1 MSEERQ
7 LVALMLTDMVG
18 YTRLSQQD
26 EARAL
31 RLLDDHN
38 KAIRDSVQA
47 HGGRT
52 IKGTGDGFLVE
63 FPSALQAVSCA
74 IDVQRRFHDRNR
86 GVEEGDRFSVR
97 IGLHVGDVVR
107 RDGDVFGDGVNI
119 TARIEPLAGA
129 GGISVTGAVR
139 DQVWNKIGRPIVSL
153 GRQQLKNLEAPIEV
167 FRIVLPWE
175 VADVAPMAST
185 DRARLAVLPLTN
197 VSPDPDDE
205 YFTDGMTEELIYT
218 LSKVPGLKVIAQT
231 SAMSY
236 KGTTKPIREIG
247 RELSVGSVLEGSVRK
262 AGERLRIT
270 VQLIDAG
277 SEEHLWAARY
287 DRELADVF
295 EIQTE
300 IAQSVAGELKGVLVT
315 GAAQRPTESIDAY
328 KEYLK
333 GRQFWA
339 RRTKTS
345 LHKALVHFEA
355 AVGADPNFAKAF
367 SGIADT
373 YTVLVNHGHETA
385 AVAHPKAKA
394 AAEKAV
400 ALDPGLAEAHAS
412 LGLIY
417 LESDH
422 DPVLAEREMRRAV
435 ELNPNYATAYHWLG
449 LVLDY
454 LGRDEEA
461 RAAMER
467 ALELDPLAHITHIAY
482 ADMLLETGD
491 AERAKA
497 LLLRARDLEPDY
509 PGVASDLAQAEMILW
524 NWCGAEDAIDI
535 GLHRNP
541 NNTLALGMRMNLS
554 LFMGDVEAA
563 RAALEKA
570 ERVEPE
576 SSHVW
581 SQRGLFEY
589 RDGRATEALSWF
601 QRAAEAHPEDP
612 ISVIRMGMCCIA
624 LGRLDEA
631 RRWIDEIAR
640 HRLLAS
646 PKLRL
651 IYETF
656 CGVLAAREGRREE
669 AEARLTAVRAQT
681 RNPRR
686 HAGAA
691 FILVAAGRED
701 EALDELEQSL
711 AIHDPWLMELSSEP
725 LMASIHSRPRFQRML
740 EVMGLGSGVPAAP

>member
-1 MSEERQ
+1 MSEDRQ

-18 YTRLSQQD
+18 YSRLSQQD

-31 RLLDDHN
+31 RLLSDHD
-38 KAIRDSVQA
+38 ASIRDSVQT
-47 HGGRT
+47 HGGRAV
-52 IKGTGDGFLVE
+52 KGTGDGFLVE

-74 IDVQRRFHDRNR
+74 IDIQRRFHDRDR
-86 GVEEGDRFSVR
+86 AVEEADRFAVR

-119 TARIEPLAGA
+119 TARIEPLAGP
-129 GGISVTGAVR
+129 GGISASAALR
-139 DQVWNKIGRPIVSL
+139 DQVWNKVKQPFVSL

-167 FRIVLPWE
+167 FRIVLPWSKPE
-175 VADVAPMAST
+175 EQAATQADRT
-185 DRARLAVLPLTN
+185 RLAVLPLTN

-231 SAMSY
+231 SVMSY
-236 KGTTKPIREIG
+236 KDATKTVREIG

-270 VQLIDAG
+270 VQLIDAE

-315 GAAQRPTESIDAY
+315 GAAARPTENLDAY

-345 LHKALVHFEA
+345 LYKALEHFEA
-355 AVGADPNFAKAF
+355 AVSADPNFAKPY

-373 YTVLVNHGHETA
+373 YTVLANHGHEA
-385 AVAHPKAKA
+385 ASVAHPKAKA
-394 AAEKAV
+394 AAEKAI
-400 ALDPGLAEAHAS
+400 ALDSGLAEAHAS
-412 LGLIY
+412 LGLLH
-417 LESDH
+417 LEAGQN
-422 DPVLAEREMRRAV
+422 PALAEREMRRAV

-449 LVLDY
+449 LVLSF
-454 LGRDEEA
+454 LGKDDEA
-461 RAAMER
+461 KAAMER
-467 ALELDPLAHITHIAY
+467 ALELDPLAHITHVAY
-482 ADMLLETGD
+482 ADLLLETGD

-497 LLLRARDLEPDY
+497 LLLRARDLEPDF
-509 PGVASDLAQAEMILW
+509 PGVAPDLAQAEMILW
-524 NWCGAEDAIDI
+524 NWCGAVDALDI

-541 NNTLALGMRMNLS
+541 NNASALGMKMHLS
-554 LFMGDVEAA
+554 LILGDADAA
-563 RAALEKA
+563 RRALETA
-570 ERVEPE
+570 ERVEPD
-576 SSHVW
+576 SCHVW
-581 SQRGLFEY
+581 NQRGLFEY
-589 RDGRATEALSWF
+589 RTGRAEEAIRWF
-601 QRAAEAHPEDP
+601 VRVAEARPEDP
-612 ISVIRMGMCCIA
+612 FSAIRLGMSSLV
-624 LGRLDEA
+624 LGRIDEA
-631 RRWIDEIAR
+631 RRWIEGIE
-640 HRLLAS
+640 HHPMLAA

-656 CGVLAAREGRREE
+656 RGVLAARDGQTDEVERRLRE
-669 AEARLTAVRAQT
+669 VRAET
-681 RNPRR
+681 ANPRR
-686 HAGAA
+686 HASAA

-701 EALDELEQSL
+701 EALDELEESL
-711 AIHDPWLMELSSEP
+711 ATHDPWLMELSSEP
-725 LMASIHSRPRFQRML
+725 LMAPILSRPRFQRML
-740 EVMGLGSGVPAAP
+740 EVMGLGTGVPAAP

>member
-1 MSEERQ
+1 MGEERQ

-31 RLLDDHN
+31 RLLDEHGN
-38 KAIRDSVQA
+38 AIRDSVQA
-47 HGGRT
+47 HGGHT

-74 IDVQRRFHDRNR
+74 VDIQRRFHDRNR
-86 GVEEGDRFSVR
+86 NVEEGERFNVR

-119 TARIEPLAGA
+119 TARLEPLAGP
-129 GGISVTGAVR
+129 GGISVSSAVR
-139 DQVWNKIGRPIVSL
+139 DEVWNKIGRPIVSL
-153 GRQQLKNLEAPIEV
+153 GRQRLKNLEAPIEV
-167 FRIVLPWE
+167 FRIVLPWDSAE
-175 VADVAPMAST
+175 AVAPAAA

-205 YFTDGMTEELIYT
+205 YFADGMTEELIYT

-247 RELSVGSVLEGSVRK
+247 QELAVGSVLEGSVRK

-270 VQLIDAG
+270 VQLIDAL

-300 IAQSVAGELKGVLVT
+300 IAQSVAGELKGVLVA
-315 GAAQRPTESIDAY
+315 GAARRPTENIDAY

-345 LHKALVHFEA
+345 LHKALAHFEA
-355 AVGADPNFAKAF
+355 AVGADPNFAKAH

-373 YTVLVNHGHETA
+373 YTVLANHGHEA
-385 AVAHPKAKA
+385 AATAHPKAKA
-394 AAEKAV
+394 AAEKAIE
-400 ALDPGLAEAHAS
+400 LDPNLAEAHAS
-412 LGLIY
+412 LGILH

-422 DPVLAEREMRRAV
+422 DTALAERELRRAI
-435 ELNPNYATAYHWLG
+435 ELNPSYATAYHWLG
-449 LVLDY
+449 LVLNF
-454 LGRDEEA
+454 LGQDRDA
-461 RAAMER
+461 GAAMDR

-482 ADMLLETGD
+482 AGMLLEAGD
-491 AERAKA
+491 AEKAKA
-497 LLLRARDLEPDY
+497 LFLRARDLEPDY
-509 PGVASDLAQAEMILW
+509 PGVASSLAQAEMILW
-524 NWCGAEDAIDI
+524 NWCGAEDALDI

-541 NNTLALGMRMNLS
+541 NNTMALGMRMHLA
-554 LFMGDVEAA
+554 LILGDVDAA
-563 RAALEKA
+563 HEALEKA
-570 ERVEPE
+570 ERIEPE
-576 SSHVW
+576 SPHVW
-581 SQRGLFEY
+581 TQRGLFEY
-589 RDGRATEALSWF
+589 RTGRAEESLRWF
-601 QRAAEAHPEDP
+601 QRVAEARPEDP
-612 ISVIRMGMCCIA
+612 LSVIRLA
-624 LGRLDEA
+624 TSNLVLGRLDEA
-631 RRWIDEIAR
+631 RRWIDGIEGDP
-640 HRLLAS
+640 LLAS

-651 IYETF
+651 VYETF
-656 CGVLAAREGRREE
+656 LGVLAARQARKDEF
-669 AEARLTAVRAQT
+669 EARLRAARAAT
-681 RNPRR
+681 PNPRR
-686 HAGAA
+686 HSSAA
-691 FILVAAGRED
+691 LLLVAAGRED
-701 EALDELEQSL
+701 EALDELEQAL
-711 AIHDPWLMELSSEP
+711 AIHDPWLMELPAEP
-725 LMASIHSRPRFQRML
+725 LVASIRSLPRFQQML
-740 EVMGLGSGVPAAP
+740 EVMGLGSGVTAGG

>member
-1 MSEERQ
+1 MAEDRQ

-38 KAIRDSVQA
+38 QAIRDSIQA
-47 HGGRT
+47 HGGRAV
-52 IKGTGDGFLVE
+52 KGTGDGFLAE

-74 IDVQRRFHDRNR
+74 IDIQRRFFDRNR
-86 GVEEGDRFSVR
+86 SVEEGERFAVR

-119 TARIEPLAGA
+119 TARLEPLAGA
-129 GGISVTGAVR
+129 GGICISASVR

-153 GRQQLKNLEAPIEV
+153 GRQQLKHLEAPIEV
-167 FRIVLPWE
+167 FRIALPWDKAE
-175 VADVAPMAST
+175 AAAPAAADRT
-185 DRARLAVLPLTN
+185 RLAVLPLTN

-236 KGTTKPIREIG
+236 KGTTKTIREIG
-247 RELSVGSVLEGSVRK
+247 RELAVGSVLEGSVRK

-270 VQLIDAG
+270 VQLIDAL

-300 IAQSVAGELKGVLVT
+300 IAQSVAGELRGVLVT
-315 GAAQRPTESIDAY
+315 GATPRPTESIDAY
-328 KEYLK
+328 KEYLR

-345 LHKALVHFEA
+345 LYKALEHFEK
-355 AVGADPNFAKAF
+355 AVGADPNFAKAY

-373 YTVLVNHGHETA
+373 YAVFVNHGHETA
-385 AVAHPKAKA
+385 AVAHPKARD

-412 LGLIY
+412 LGLIH

-435 ELNPNYATAYHWLG
+435 KLNPNYATAYHWLG

-467 ALELDPLAHITHIAY
+467 ALELDPLAHITHVAY
-482 ADMLLETGD
+482 AGLLLETGD
-491 AERAKA
+491 PERAKA
-497 LLLRARDLEPDY
+497 LLLRARDLEPDF
-509 PGVASDLAQAEMILW
+509 PGVASDLARAEMFLW
-524 NWCGAEDAIDI
+524 NWRGAEDAIDI

-541 NNTLALGMRMNLS
+541 NNALALGTKMHLS
-554 LFMGDVEAA
+554 ILLGDVKVA
-563 RAALEKA
+563 REALEKA
-570 ERVEPE
+570 ERVDPE
-576 SSHVW
+576 SPHVW
-581 SQRGLFEY
+581 TQRGLFEY
-589 RDGRATEALSWF
+589 HTGRTEESIRWF
-601 QRAAEAHPEDP
+601 RRVAEARPEDP
-612 ISVIRMGMCCIA
+612 HSVIRLAISSLV
-624 LGRLDEA
+624 LGRLVEA
-631 RRWIDEIAR
+631 RRWIEEVED
-640 HRLLAS
+640 HPMVAS

-651 IYETF
+651 IHETF
-656 CGVLAAREGRREE
+656 RGVLAAREKREDE
-669 AEARLTAVRAQT
+669 VETWLRTSRAETA
-681 RNPRR
+681 NPRR
-686 HAGAA
+686 HSSAA
-691 FILVAAGRED
+691 FILAAAGREE
-701 EALDELEQSL
+701 EALDELERGL
-711 AIHDPWLMELSSEP
+711 ALHDPWLIELPSDP
-725 LMASIHSRPRFQRML
+725 LMASIRSLPRFQRML

>member
-31 RLLDDHN
+31 RLLDVHN
-38 KAIRDSVQA
+38 EALRSSIQA
-47 HGGRT
+47 HGGRV

-63 FPSALQAVSCA
+63 FPSALQAASCA
-74 IDVQRRFHDRNR
+74 VDIQRRFHDRNR
-86 GVEEGDRFSVR
+86 GVEESERFAVR

-129 GGISVTGAVR
+129 GGICVTSAVR

-153 GRQQLKNLEAPIEV
+153 GPQQLKNLEAPIEV
-167 FRIVLPWE
+167 YRVVLPWD
-175 VADVAPMAST
+175 DVQEAPHVKV
-185 DRARLAVLPLTN
+185 DRTRLAVLPLTN
-197 VSPDPDDE
+197 VSPDPEDE

-218 LSKVPGLKVIAQT
+218 LSKVPGLRVIAQT

-236 KGTTKPIREIG
+236 KGKTKPIREIG

-270 VQLIDAG
+270 VQLIDAE

-300 IAQSVAGELKGVLVT
+300 IAQSVAGELRGVLVT
-315 GAAQRPTESIDAY
+315 SGAPRPTENLDAY

-339 RRTKTS
+339 RRTKTG

-355 AVGADPNFAKAF
+355 AVSADQNFAKAY

-373 YTVLVNHGHETA
+373 YTVLVNHGHEA
-385 AVAHPKAKA
+385 AATAHPKARA
-394 AAEKAV
+394 AAEKAI
-400 ALDPGLAEAHAS
+400 ALDPNLAEAHAS

-435 ELNPNYATAYHWLG
+435 ELSPNYATAYHWLG

-482 ADMLLETGD
+482 ADMLLGTGD

-524 NWCGAEDAIDI
+524 NWCGAEDALDI

-541 NNTLALGMRMNLS
+541 NNALALGMRMNLA
-554 LFMGDVEAA
+554 LFLGDVDAA

-570 ERVEPE
+570 ERVEPG
-576 SSHVW
+576 SPHVW
-581 SQRGLFEY
+581 TQRGMFEY
-589 RDGRATEALSWF
+589 GTGRPAEAVSWF

-612 ISVIRMGMCCIA
+612 ITAIRLGMSCIA

-631 RRWIDEIAR
+631 RRWIGEIAR
-640 HRLLAS
+640 LRLLTS

-656 CGVLAAREGRREE
+656 CGVLAAREGRRDEVE
-669 AEARLTAVRAQT
+669 SRLAAVRAQT
-681 RNPRR
+681 ANSRR

-711 AIHDPWLMELSSEP
+711 AVHDPWLMELPSEP
-725 LMASIHSRPRFQRML
+725 LMAPIRTHPRFQRML
-740 EVMGLGSGVPAAP
+740 EVMGLGTGVPAAP